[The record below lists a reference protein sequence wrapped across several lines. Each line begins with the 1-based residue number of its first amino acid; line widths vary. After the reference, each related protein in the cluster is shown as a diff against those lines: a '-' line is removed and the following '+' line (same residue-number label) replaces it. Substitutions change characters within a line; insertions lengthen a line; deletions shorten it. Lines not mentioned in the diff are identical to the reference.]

1 MIHAHHLSS
10 LLAATAA
17 GDQRA
22 YRELYESS
30 SPMMFGLL
38 LRMLKSRDLAEEA
51 LQDCYIN
58 IWRKDETYSA
68 EKGTPLNWLM
78 TVARYRALDQLRLK
92 RREVEMPE
100 DGEEES
106 FLMEDQSQ
114 SPEESAI
121 ERESLGQLEPCMD
134 KLKHEERQSLL
145 LAYYEGYTHEEL
157 SKHLGRPLGTVKNWV
172 RRGLASLR
180 ACLENT

>member
-1 MIHAHHLSS
+1 MIDANHLSS

-38 LRMLKSRDLAEEA
+38 LRMLKSRDLAEDA
-51 LQDCYIN
+51 LQECYIK
-58 IWRKDETYSA
+58 IWRKAETYSA

-78 TVARYRALDQLRLK
+78 AVARYRALDLLCVK
-92 RREVEMPE
+92 RPEVEMPE
-100 DGEEES
+100 DGKEEP
-106 FLMEDQSQ
+106 FLMEDHSQ

-121 ERESLGQLEPCMD
+121 EREGLGQLEPCMD
-134 KLKHEERQSLL
+134 KLKREERQSIL

-157 SKHLGRPLGTVKNWV
+157 SKHLGSPLGTVKSWV

-180 ACLENT
+180 ACLENA